1 MSLWPLDKQWIGEDQ
16 TRIGKNMS
24 DDSDEL
30 RLLLSVWL
38 FSKSLVVS
46 MSLEVEIRYLDLKK
60 EIGKIYI

>member
-1 MSLWPLDKQWIGEDQ
+1 
-16 TRIGKNMS
+16 MS

-38 FSKSLVVS
+38 SSKSLVVS

-60 EIGKIYI
+60 EIGKIYIKVLRGL